1 MSTSPGDSEK
11 QTPTSVTAP
20 TSRLHLPTFLDSSTT
35 FFPTRVDLGEGS
47 TLLPPVLSIG
57 FFSTIGEGLALLV
70 TVFSIEFF
78 STMGEGLTL
87 LVLDLSLGFGEIGL
101 STLLTLGGG
110 SILPGWLTLLTTDT
124 GDGLGFPIAL
134 IFSGCGLFSAFSAS
148 FSVKGSKFSL
158 ILTPIS
164 RSTHISAMSFPS
176 ISFILII
183 STPST
188 LPTLSTIKELSPPAS
203 VTCLNIST
211 SFCPQFF
218 TFSPSP
224 AKPTLTTKA
233 STSLNLFNCLNPSVF
248 ILTARFPK
256 SMRSTL
262 TCDPSGDILL
272 TFALAQS
279 PSWLARQMSPTV
291 GWTTVSGGSC
301 VLIITSFH
309 FSDRLSGRIFRS
321 RGDSQWSTVT
331 FVGISK
337 LILDSATLLFISVS
351 SFRLTWSNSIFFI
364 PEIGEI
370 GRVPGE

>member
-35 FFPTRVDLGEGS
+35 FFTTRVDLGEGS

-57 FFSTIGEGLALLV
+57 
-70 TVFSIEFF
+70 FF

-87 LVLDLSLGFGEIGL
+87 LVLDLSLGFGEIGF
-101 STLLTLGGG
+101 STLLTLGDG

-183 STPST
+183 ST
-188 LPTLSTIKELSPPAS
+188 LST
-203 VTCLNIST
+203 
-211 SFCPQFF
+211 F
-218 TFSPSP
+218 
-224 AKPTLTTKA
+224 
-233 STSLNLFNCLNPSVF
+233 
-248 ILTARFPK
+248 
-256 SMRSTL
+256 
-262 TCDPSGDILL
+262 
-272 TFALAQS
+272 
-279 PSWLARQMSPTV
+279 
-291 GWTTVSGGSC
+291 
-301 VLIITSFH
+301 
-309 FSDRLSGRIFRS
+309 
-321 RGDSQWSTVT
+321 
-331 FVGISK
+331 
-337 LILDSATLLFISVS
+337 
-351 SFRLTWSNSIFFI
+351 
-364 PEIGEI
+364 
-370 GRVPGE
+370 